1 MDQLQTRLDALE
13 QQVHPGNNIFITGAN
28 LHLGPIPTSIL
39 VANSYR
45 ALFQGAMPQEP
56 QRLTVVCWLEV
67 FPPAMPPPARH

>member
-39 VANSYR
+39 LAKSHR
-45 ALFQGAMPQEP
+45 SLSA
-56 QRLTVVCWLEV
+56 RLC
-67 FPPAMPPPARH
+67 RQCCKC